1 MTAIQL
7 SNRLLIAVTTL
18 SDYRPYVAAL
28 ANLSRKQLHIDLCTL
43 PARKAFLIN
52 IYNAFA
58 QVLIREQHPDL
69 TAYITRYKFF
79 SRTAILIAGENLS
92 LNDIEHGLLRHS
104 SVWWSFEY
112 LKRFL
117 RVNLKNLCGYLL
129 ITEFIFALNCGGV
142 SCPAIAFYKPGNIHI
157 QIG

>member
-1 MTAIQL
+1 MPLQLRTDEAIQKMTAIQL

-28 ANLSRKQLHIDLCTL
+28 ANLSRKQLRIDLCTL

-92 LNDIEHGLLRHS
+92 LNDIEHGLLRHT
-104 SVWWSFEY
+104 SVWWSFGY
-112 LKRFL
+112 LKKIFKSEFEKSM
-117 RVNLKNLCGYLL
+117 RVPLDYR
-129 ITEFIFALNCGGV
+129 IHFA
-142 SCPAIAFYKPGNIHI
+142 
-157 QIG
+157 